1 MGDLVLERRYA
12 EGVLALLSGDAGLGL
27 ERARQMSDRA
37 DELGYGRYA
46 LAAKRLAAA
55 AETARAT
62 GRTPQAADV
71 VGLLWTDPVSSELR
85 G

>member
-1 MGDLVLERRYA
+1 MG
-12 EGVLALLSGDAGLGL
+12 
-27 ERARQMSDRA
+27 DRA

-55 AETARAT
+55 AETARAS
-62 GRTPQAADV
+62 GRAPAAGAV
-71 VGLLWTDPVSSELR
+71 AGLLWTDAVRCGTS